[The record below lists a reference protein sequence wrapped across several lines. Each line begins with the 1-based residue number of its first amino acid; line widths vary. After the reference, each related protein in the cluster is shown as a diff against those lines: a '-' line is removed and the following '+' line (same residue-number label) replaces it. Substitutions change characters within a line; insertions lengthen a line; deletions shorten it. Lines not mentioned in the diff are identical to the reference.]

1 MKLIL
6 GTGMVLL
13 HKIRG
18 RHAKLTLKRFG
29 KRRMGAEPALIG
41 YLRYRIKT
49 FLLRIGKEGIESINA
64 HAMYI
69 ADQSEAWPGSFQ
81 SNLPKI
87 SKWTLFPIPQTVI
100 DTNTGAV
107 IEQNPGW
114 N

>member
-1 MKLIL
+1 
-6 GTGMVLL
+6 
-13 HKIRG
+13 
-18 RHAKLTLKRFG
+18 
-29 KRRMGAEPALIG
+29 
-41 YLRYRIKT
+41 
-49 FLLRIGKEGIESINA
+49 
-64 HAMYI
+64 MYI